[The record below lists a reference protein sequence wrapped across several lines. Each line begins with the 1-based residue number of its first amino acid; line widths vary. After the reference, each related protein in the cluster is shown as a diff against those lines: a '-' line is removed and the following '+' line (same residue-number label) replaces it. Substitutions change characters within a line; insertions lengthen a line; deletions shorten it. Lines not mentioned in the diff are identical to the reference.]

1 MSNESAHLHSE
12 TAIGAPVYK
21 TWMCALCGVVYS
33 EREGWPHEG
42 IPPGTRWEDVPDEWI
57 CPDCGADKSEFQM
70 TEV

>member
-1 MSNESAHLHSE
+1 
-12 TAIGAPVYK
+12 
-21 TWMCALCGVVYS
+21 MCALCGVVYS
-33 EREGWPHEG
+33 EREGWPDEG